1 MSYTMIDLFSGV
13 GGLSLGFEMAG
24 FKAVIANEYD
34 ASIAESY
41 VKNRPHV
48 KMIVNDITQLPIQE
62 TFSEYRGKID
72 LIVGGPPCQGF
83 SQKGQR
89 KSIND
94 ERNFLFRYY
103 YEVVALVKPKYF
115 VMENVPNLLTT
126 EDGYFKKEIESLF
139 ENIGYKI
146 VADVLNASD
155 FGVPQNRKRAVIIGR
170 LGDYPLSMP
179 KPQTRKVTIW
189 DAISDLAYLES
200 GEGAEVQEYRYAPQS
215 EYQRVLR
222 DGSILLHNHVATKHS
237 ELALERLRL
246 IPPNKGREV
255 LPPEHLTKSIY
266 SGTWSRMLKDDISV
280 TITTRF
286 DTPSSGRFTHPFLN
300 RAITVREAARI
311 QSFPDTFV
319 FHGNKT
325 SQMKQV
331 GNAVPPLL
339 AKAIAE
345 VILEDITKN

>member
-126 EDGYFKKEIESLF
+126 EDGYFKKEIESL
-139 ENIGYKI
+139 
-146 VADVLNASD
+146 
-155 FGVPQNRKRAVIIGR
+155 
-170 LGDYPLSMP
+170 
-179 KPQTRKVTIW
+179 
-189 DAISDLAYLES
+189 
-200 GEGAEVQEYRYAPQS
+200 
-215 EYQRVLR
+215 
-222 DGSILLHNHVATKHS
+222 
-237 ELALERLRL
+237 
-246 IPPNKGREV
+246 
-255 LPPEHLTKSIY
+255 
-266 SGTWSRMLKDDISV
+266 
-280 TITTRF
+280 
-286 DTPSSGRFTHPFLN
+286 
-300 RAITVREAARI
+300 
-311 QSFPDTFV
+311 
-319 FHGNKT
+319 
-325 SQMKQV
+325 
-331 GNAVPPLL
+331 
-339 AKAIAE
+339 
-345 VILEDITKN
+345 

>member
-1 MSYTMIDLFSGV
+1 MNYTMIDLFSGV

-24 FKAVIANEYD
+24 FNAVLANEYD
-34 ASIAESY
+34 TSIAESY

-48 KMIVNDITQLPIQE
+48 KMIINDITKLPIHE
-62 TFSEYRGKID
+62 TFSKYHGKID

-126 EDGYFKKEIESLF
+126 ESGFFKKEIESLF
-139 ENIGYKI
+139 ESIGYKI

-170 LGDYPLSMP
+170 LGDYALSMP
-179 KPQTRKVTIW
+179 KPKTKKVTIW

-200 GEGAEVQEYRYAPQS
+200 GEGTEIQEYRYEPQS

-222 DGSILLHNHVATKHS
+222 KGSDLLHNHVATKHS
-237 ELALERLRL
+237 DLALERLRL

-345 VILEDITKN
+345 VILEDITRN

>member
-1 MSYTMIDLFSGV
+1 MKYSMIDLFSGV

-24 FKAVIANEYD
+24 FNIVLANEYD

-48 KMIVNDITQLPIQE
+48 KMIVQDITKLSIE
-62 TFSEYRGKID
+62 DTFTEYRGKID

-103 YEVVALVKPKYF
+103 YKVVSLVKPKYF

-126 EDGYFKKEIESLF
+126 ENGYFKKEIKTLF
-139 ENIGYKI
+139 ESIGYKI

-155 FGVPQNRKRAVIIGR
+155 FGVPQNRKRAIIIGR
-170 LGDYPLSMP
+170 LGDYALSLPIP
-179 KPQTRKVTIW
+179 KEKKVSVW

-200 GEGAEVQEYRYAPQS
+200 GEGSGIQEYRYEPQS
-215 EYQRVLR
+215 EYQRMLR
-222 DGSILLHNHVATKHS
+222 KGSSLLYNHVATKHS

-246 IPPNKGREV
+246 IPPNRGKEV

-319 FHGNKT
+319 FYGNKT

-331 GNAVPPLL
+331 GNAVPPLM
-339 AKAIAE
+339 AKSIAE
-345 VILEDITKN
+345 VIKDDIFRN